1 MPKASKAEMH
11 TYLLRVTR
19 AEFDAL
25 LTRANRLGRSVAD
38 VLRDLTRRVE
48 REDGIGVRLQ
58 VVNAVLKTSTA
69 NMKGQAGVGLHME
82 LEEVHVFILFDRAA
96 DGSGQR
102 DFLSLSGVPSCGVTL
117 LMSSRYCQWTL
128 PQATP

>member
-25 LTRANRLGRSVAD
+25 LTRANRLGRSVPD

-48 REDGIGVRLQ
+48 REEHQ
-58 VVNAVLKTSTA
+58 AVL
-69 NMKGQAGVGLHME
+69 GQIAQPRMGSACVHM
-82 LEEVHVFILFDRAA
+82 R
-96 DGSGQR
+96 
-102 DFLSLSGVPSCGVTL
+102 PSKYRG
-117 LMSSRYCQWTL
+117 
-128 PQATP
+128 

>member
-25 LTRANRLGRSVAD
+25 LTCANRQGRSIAD

-48 REDGIGVRLQ
+48 REEHQ
-58 VVNAVLKTSTA
+58 VVLAE
-69 NMKGQAGVGLHME
+69 M
-82 LEEVHVFILFDRAA
+82 AA
-96 DGSGQR
+96 KS
-102 DFLSLSGVPSCGVTL
+102 
-117 LMSSRYCQWTL
+117 
-128 PQATP
+128 